1 MLPRPTVSLLP
12 LYVAGS
18 LMANGTANAEQGY
31 IIEQRGKGFSF
42 NTQSG
47 EATQKGVSM
56 PGLNALAR
64 KGSFEFRSYWEL
76 GGFRPTL
83 TFNRKTIVN
92 GKDVDDVSRL
102 GGFRFDRNGSYVYVR
117 TTKGPKARV
126 KLVQDGHMVL
136 NWPRLTAVSVLA
148 YDLSSLTL
156 AVYDKANRR
165 TQFYRYRRN
174 ERGMIADGQMVGE
187 LTDCSVLSAKVIGR
201 QITIQAYCDPV
212 RGSDL
217 LALDIHTGRVKTLL
231 ATAADE
237 ILAPQIKRRKGAFSV
252 LSVSGSQ
259 NAKMAYHAI
268 TGTLMT
274 SLGEPISLASDEA
287 GKQSW
292 SQSYRT
298 LALAKLYKKSGH
310 PAFAKL
316 ARRAM
321 SNTLA
326 GQNVKLGLSG
336 RFNPSCGWASR
347 IYSNDKRSP
356 VSFQINQA
364 MISGAL
370 LRSCEA
376 LGGQCPAKLQREIS
390 ENAACLVRAYEP
402 YFDPSSGLYRIQY
415 SAPFRFDGIWA
426 PWNWHLTWAVV
437 LDRVGASQNAP
448 MLRARA
454 ISIAGKFLK
463 TWTLT
468 DQGALWRYWVPR
480 YYEGWGPG
488 DKISKH
494 RPKQRADK
502 SPKRYEDINHAG
514 LSLMGLAALEKD
526 LSQPIKTA
534 VRATLDRLLDYGS
547 ILPRDLDGKGPR
559 TPRWMPGAG
568 WDHFAGG
575 KMRARYTSLV
585 PGAASGHK
593 LLAYANLFRASAD
606 FKLQLTLHSCTDERC
621 KAGKTWTYHSLEKF
635 LADNPLFSIR
645 PVVGQ

>member
-1 MLPRPTVSLLP
+1 MLLRPTISLLP
-12 LYVAGS
+12 LCVAGS
-18 LMANGTANAEQGY
+18 LVVTELAHAEQGY
-31 IIEQRGKGFSF
+31 IVEQRGKGFSF
-42 NTQSG
+42 NTQTG
-47 EATQKGVSM
+47 EATQKGVTM
-56 PGLNALAR
+56 PGLNAVAR
-64 KGSFEFRSYWEL
+64 KGDFEFRTFWES

-83 TFNRKTIVN
+83 TFNRQKIVD
-92 GKDVDDVSRL
+92 GRDVSDVSRV
-102 GGFRFDRNGSYVYVR
+102 GGFRFDRSGSYVYVR
-117 TTKGPKARV
+117 TTKGPKAKV
-126 KLVQDGHMVL
+126 KLIQDGHMVL
-136 NWPRLTAVSVLA
+136 SWPRLTAVSVLA
-148 YDLSSLTL
+148 YDLSSMTL
-156 AVYDKANRR
+156 AVYDKARRR
-165 TQFYRYRRN
+165 TQFYRYWRN
-174 ERGMIADGQMVGE
+174 ESGMASDGQIVGE
-187 LTDCSVLSAKVIGR
+187 LTDCSVLSAKVAGR
-201 QITIQAYCDPV
+201 QIIIQAYCDPSQ
-212 RGSDL
+212 GSDL
-217 LALDIHTGRVKTLL
+217 LALDIHTGKVKTLL

-237 ILAPQIKRRKGAFSV
+237 ILAPQVKRQKGALSV

-268 TGTLMT
+268 AGTLMT
-274 SLGEPISLASDEA
+274 SLGEPMSLGSDEA

-310 PAFAKL
+310 PAFAQL

-326 GQNVKLGLSG
+326 NQNANLGLYG

-370 LRSCEA
+370 LRSCET
-376 LGGQCPAKLQREIS
+376 LGAQCPAKLRSEIA

-402 YFDPSSGLYRIQY
+402 HFNTSSGLYRIQY
-415 SAPFRFDGIWA
+415 GAPFRFDGIWA

-437 LDRVGASQNAP
+437 LDRVGASQNVP

-454 ISIAGKFLK
+454 NSIAEKFLNS
-463 TWTLT
+463 WSFGE
-468 DQGALWRYWVPR
+468 QGALWRYWAPR

-514 LSLMGLAALEKD
+514 LSLMGLSALEKN

-534 VRATLDRLLDYGS
+534 VRVD
-547 ILPRDLDGKGPR
+547 PRPPLGPR
-559 TPRWMPGAG
+559 FDPA
-568 WDHFAGG
+568 
-575 KMRARYTSLV
+575 ARS
-585 PGAASGHK
+585 
-593 LLAYANLFRASAD
+593 
-606 FKLQLTLHSCTDERC
+606 
-621 KAGKTWTYHSLEKF
+621 
-635 LADNPLFSIR
+635 
-645 PVVGQ
+645 

>member
-1 MLPRPTVSLLP
+1 MLQRPIIILLA
-12 LYVAGS
+12 LAVAGS
-18 LMANGTANAEQGY
+18 LAATERAHAEQGY
-31 IIEQRGKGFSF
+31 IIEQSGKGFSF
-42 NTQSG
+42 NTQTG

-64 KGSFEFRSYWEL
+64 KGSFEFRSFWEP

-83 TFNRKTIVN
+83 TFNRETIVD
-92 GKDVDDVSRL
+92 GRDVNDVSRL

-117 TTKGPKARV
+117 TTKGPKAKV
-126 KLVQDGHMVL
+126 KLIQDGHMVL
-136 NWPRLTAVSVLA
+136 SWPRLTAVSVLS

-156 AVYDKANRR
+156 AVYDKAKRR
-165 TQFYRYRRN
+165 TQFYRYRRT
-174 ERGMIADGQMVGE
+174 ERGMVGDGQMVGE
-187 LTDCSVLSAKVIGR
+187 LMDCSVLSAKVVGR
-201 QITIQAYCDPV
+201 QIIIQAYCDPS

-217 LALDIHTGRVKTLL
+217 LALDIHTRKVKTLL

-237 ILAPQIKRRKGAFSV
+237 ILAPQIERRKGALSV

-268 TGTLMT
+268 AGTLMT
-274 SLGEPISLASDEA
+274 SLGEPMSLASDEA

-310 PAFAKL
+310 PAFAQL

-326 GQNVKLGLSG
+326 NQNAKLGLSG

-376 LGGQCPAKLQREIS
+376 LGAQCPAKLRREIL

-402 YFDPSSGLYRIQY
+402 YFEPSSGLYRIQY
-415 SAPFRFDGIWA
+415 GAPFRFDGIWA

-454 ISIAGKFLK
+454 NGIAEAFLD
-463 TWTLT
+463 TWSLT
-468 DQGALWRYWVPR
+468 DEGALWRYWVPR
-480 YYEGWGPG
+480 YFQGWSPG

-494 RPKQRADK
+494 RPKQRADA

-514 LSLMGLAALEKD
+514 LSLMGLAALDKD
-526 LSQPIKTA
+526 LSHPIKTA
-534 VRATLDRLLDYGS
+534 VRVTLDRLLDHGS

-568 WDHFAGG
+568 WDHFAGDR
-575 KMRARYTSLV
+575 MRARYASLV

-593 LLAYANLFRASAD
+593 LLAYANLFRPSAD
-606 FKLQLTLHSCTDERC
+606 FVLQLALHTCTDMGC
-621 KAGKTWTYHSLEKF
+621 NPAKKWTFHSLDSF
-635 LADNPLFSIR
+635 LMANPLFRIR
-645 PVVGQ
+645 PIVGQ